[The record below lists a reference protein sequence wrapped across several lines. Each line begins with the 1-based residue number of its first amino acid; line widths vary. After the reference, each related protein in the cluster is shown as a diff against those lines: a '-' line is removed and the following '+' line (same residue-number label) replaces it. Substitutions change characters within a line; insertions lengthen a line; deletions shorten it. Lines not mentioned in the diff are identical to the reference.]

1 MRMPGRWPDRLRP
14 DSPSGGPAEGSPSA
28 VRRSSDGSGP
38 VPPGG
43 GLPDRADSDPA
54 RYDPLRSPRAAS
66 HRRGSTL
73 TTTFRELGILSE
85 TAEALEAVGIVNPF
99 PIQEMTLPVALTG
112 TDVIGQAKTGTG
124 KTLGFGLPIL
134 ERVTVPSDVE
144 AGRAKP
150 ERLTDAPQALVV
162 VPTREL
168 CTQVTNDLLTAG
180 KVRNVRVLA
189 IYGGRAYEPQVE
201 ALQKGVDVVVGTPG
215 RLLDL
220 AGQRKLDLSHVKV
233 LVLDEA
239 DEMLDLGFLPDV
251 EKIMN
256 MLPAKRQT
264 MLFSATMPGAVIGLA
279 RRYMSQPTH
288 IRATSP
294 DGEGVTVAN
303 IKQHVYRAHSMDK
316 PELVSRIL
324 QANGRGLAMI
334 FCRTKRTA
342 ADIAEQLERRGF
354 ASGAVHGDLGQG
366 AREQALRAFRNG
378 KVDVLVCTDV
388 AARGIDVEG
397 VTHVINYQS
406 PEDEKTFLHRVGR
419 TGRAGA
425 KGTAVTLVDW
435 DDIPRWQLINKALGL
450 DFHEPVET
458 YSSSPHL
465 YEELD
470 IPAGTK
476 GILPRG
482 ERTRAG
488 LGAEELE
495 DLGEPGG
502 RRGRGPKAAER
513 TEERPERTRTPR
525 QRRRTRGGGDAVDAP
540 APSERTDAAQAAPAA
555 VPAGDEARTESGPR
569 TPRRRRRTRVGAQG
583 SVPVAQAAP
592 VAVAEAP
599 KAVETPRTEAP
610 APAPVVTETPKAET
624 PKADVPKAEA
634 PKAEAPK
641 VEERKAEE
649 PKAPRRRTRAARPEA
664 VQAAPAVRT
673 PAAPA
678 VQEPAPVVR
687 RRRARVRPAEETV
700 FFQTP
705 ETAAAALRAQS
716 AVEAPKAE
724 APAAVEAPKA
734 EEPKRAPRRRAAGK
748 AVEAARAPEA
758 VESAVTTVEPVAA
771 PVAEPVAVVT
781 EAPAEVPAPRRRRTA
796 RRPAGSPVTAEAP
809 AAEPVAEPVAAP
821 VVEEAPAPRRRRAAT
836 RAAGSPASA
845 EAAIIVVPA
854 VTPAPVAEGA
864 PEPAPRRRR
873 AVRKATASPV
883 TAEVPV
889 AEAPAAGPVVEE
901 AAAPVVE
908 PVVEEAP
915 KKAAPRRRT
924 AKKAVAEAAP
934 AAEAPAAEEAPKAP
948 RRRAAKKTV
957 AAEAPDA
964 SEPQAPKAPA
974 RRRTVK
980 KAVAEPAAEA
990 VAGDEEPKKAPR
1002 RRTTKKTAAPA
1013 EG

>member
-1 MRMPGRWPDRLRP
+1 
-14 DSPSGGPAEGSPSA
+14 
-28 VRRSSDGSGP
+28 
-38 VPPGG
+38 
-43 GLPDRADSDPA
+43 
-54 RYDPLRSPRAAS
+54 
-66 HRRGSTL
+66 
-73 TTTFRELGILSE
+73 
-85 TAEALEAVGIVNPF
+85 
-99 PIQEMTLPVALTG
+99 MTLPVALSG

-124 KTLGFGLPIL
+124 KTLGFGLPLL
-134 ERVTVPSDVE
+134 ERVTVPADVE
-144 AGRAKP
+144 AGRARP
-150 ERLTDAPQALVV
+150 EQLTDAPQALVV

-201 ALQKGVDVVVGTPG
+201 ALRKGVDVIVGTPG

-220 AGQRKLDLSHVKV
+220 AGQRKLDLSHVKA

-303 IKQHVYRAHSMDK
+303 IKQHVFRAHSMDK
-316 PELVSRIL
+316 PEMVSRIL

-342 ADIAEQLERRGF
+342 ADIAEQLQRRGF

-419 TGRAGA
+419 TGRAGN

-476 GILPRG
+476 GVLPRA

-502 RRGRGPKAAER
+502 RRGKKAAPAV
-513 TEERPERTRTPR
+513 EESPARTRTPR
-525 QRRRTRGGGDAVDAP
+525 QRRRTRSGSTVD
-540 APSERTDAAQAAPAA
+540 ETAAETTVVEASAPAA
-555 VPAGDEARTESGPR
+555 AAVAQEQPSETR
-569 TPRRRRRTRVGAQG
+569 TPRRRRRTRSSGSGAAPAAAAPAAQA
-583 SVPVAQAAP
+583 PAAQAPAAQAAP
-592 VAVAEAP
+592 VRQAVPAA
-599 KAVETPRTEAP
+599 KA
-610 APAPVVTETPKAET
+610 APVAAE
-624 PKADVPKAEA
+624 
-634 PKAEAPK
+634 K
-641 VEERKAEE
+641 VEEA
-649 PKAPRRRTRAARPEA
+649 PKAPRRRRARIIRPEA
-664 VQAAPAVRT
+664 
-673 PAAPA
+673 
-678 VQEPAPVVR
+678 
-687 RRRARVRPAEETV
+687 ETV
-700 FFQTP
+700 TFQTP
-705 ETAAAALRAQS
+705 ESAAAAA
-716 AVEAPKAE
+716 AAAAAATTVVEAPVVVEEAPKVPRRRTARKAVAAEAPAAVETVEEAPKVPRRRTARKAAVAE
-724 APAAVEAPKA
+724 APAAVEAPA
-734 EEPKRAPRRRAAGK
+734 
-748 AVEAARAPEA
+748 
-758 VESAVTTVEPVAA
+758 
-771 PVAEPVAVVT
+771 VAET
-781 EAPAEVPAPRRRRTA
+781 
-796 RRPAGSPVTAEAP
+796 
-809 AAEPVAEPVAAP
+809 
-821 VVEEAPAPRRRRAAT
+821 
-836 RAAGSPASA
+836 
-845 EAAIIVVPA
+845 
-854 VTPAPVAEGA
+854 
-864 PEPAPRRRR
+864 
-873 AVRKATASPV
+873 
-883 TAEVPV
+883 
-889 AEAPAAGPVVEE
+889 
-901 AAAPVVE
+901 
-908 PVVEEAP
+908 VEEAP
-915 KKAAPRRRT
+915 KAPRRRT
-924 AKKAVAEAAP
+924 AKKAVAV
-934 AAEAPAAEEAPKAP
+934 AEAPAAVEAPAVAETVEEAPKAP
-948 RRRAAKKTV
+948 RRRTTKKAV
-957 AAEAPDA
+957 AEAPDA
-964 SEPQAPKAPA
+964 SEPKTTT

-980 KAVAEPAAEA
+980 KATAPVEAGASAEPAEA
-990 VAGDEEPKKAPR
+990 PKAPR
-1002 RRTTKKTAAPA
+1002 RRTTKKAAAQP
-1013 EG
+1013 ES